1 MAPKSLPRWVMP
13 LGWMPLNARGLAGK
27 VEGLADV
34 AAGSV
39 VMLPSLADGRVLT
52 TPKGRAARGRPRS
65 AEAAHQ
71 RCRLVLG
78 LQVLVR
84 RVRVPDDATA
94 DAEAEFVSI
103 CPGGADDDAQVHLRE
118 IVAEPPQRAGV
129 GTARS
134 RLQVTDQVHGRDLGA
149 AGHGAAGERGLEGVP
164 ERGGRGGGGLGG
176 GGGWWGGE
184 CGGVWGV
191 RAGAPLVGGYD
202 VHDPR
207 VALQVREGGHAHR
220 WHVAYAGEVVA
231 EQVHDHGQL
240 TAVLGAGKELRGC
253 FGVAGGVRIARGSAL
268 DRPSCDDAVAD
279 AQERLGAGADYGE
292 VGVDD
297 DGGGRRSE
305 EHTSEL
311 QSR

>member
-149 AGHGAAGERGLEGVP
+149 AGHGAAGERGLEDVP
-164 ERGGRGGGGLGG
+164 ERGGRAEAALDGGD
-176 GGGWWGGE
+176 E
-184 CGGVWGV
+184 
-191 RAGAPLVGGYD
+191 

-220 WHVAYAGEVVA
+220 WHLAYAGEVVA

-253 FGVAGGVRIARGSAL
+253 FGGAGGVRIARGSAL

>member
-94 DAEAEFVSI
+94 DAEGA
-103 CPGGADDDAQVHLRE
+103 GGARQ
-118 IVAEPPQRAGV
+118 
-129 GTARS
+129 
-134 RLQVTDQVHGRDLGA
+134 A
-149 AGHGAAGERGLEGVP
+149 AVS
-164 ERGGRGGGGLGG
+164 
-176 GGGWWGGE
+176 
-184 CGGVWGV
+184 
-191 RAGAPLVGGYD
+191 
-202 VHDPR
+202 
-207 VALQVREGGHAHR
+207 
-220 WHVAYAGEVVA
+220 
-231 EQVHDHGQL
+231 
-240 TAVLGAGKELRGC
+240 
-253 FGVAGGVRIARGSAL
+253 RGSAPAMPPCAGSPGT
-268 DRPSCDDAVAD
+268 RPPGPSPRRCH
-279 AQERLGAGADYGE
+279 RR
-292 VGVDD
+292 
-297 DGGGRRSE
+297 RRSGVR
-305 EHTSEL
+305 EHL
-311 QSR
+311 PRRCG